1 MNITVVTPPLFEPVS
16 VAEAAQHLRW
26 DPELEGSPPEEFYP
40 QQAMLER
47 NIRTA
52 REFVEKG
59 TRRAL
64 VEQTIRLSGSAWG
77 SAPAGRFRD
86 CRNYIELLRPPFIEV
101 VSLEYYDGAN
111 SLQVVDPSNYYIT
124 DDLVPRLYVSTG
136 YSFPAFYERDDAV
149 RVTYRVG
156 YAPEAASPMT
166 QAAAAA
172 NVPAALKDAILI
184 QVQLLSDRF
193 DRNEREDLERAR
205 DALITQ
211 NRVHTFSAP

>member
-1 MNITVVTPPLFEPVS
+1 MNITVVTPPLFEPVT

-26 DPELEGSPPEEFYP
+26 DPELEGSPPEEVFP
-40 QQAMLER
+40 LQSLLER

-77 SAPAGRFRD
+77 SAPGGRFRD
-86 CRNYIELLRPPFIEV
+86 CRRYVELLRPPLIEV
-101 VSLEYYDGAN
+101 LSLQYYDGAN
-111 SLQVVDPSNYYIT
+111 VLQTVDPANYYVS
-124 DDLVPRLYVSTG
+124 DDLVPRLYTSTG
-136 YSFPAFYERDDAV
+136 YAFPMFYERDDAV

-166 QAAAAA
+166 QKAAAA
-172 NVPAALKDAILI
+172 NVPSMLKDAILLH
-184 QVQLLSDRF
+184 VQILSDRF

-205 DALITQ
+205 DALITH
-211 NRVHTFSAP
+211 NRVHTFSA